1 MFLKSIINDLNLQ
14 EEQNDDYEPFRR
26 PPNFE
31 LAKNHAKANKFC
43 NSKEIDNIDNIEYCP
58 CCGFPIIESQLS
70 YCCKNEELAFNGAG
84 VPLFFE
90 FMVFVAI
97 LLFLNFL
104 ISGLYNA
111 MNNYEGIE
119 CQINNS
125 VCKINYYNTYSLT
138 NSSRYSFH
146 LKIRK
151 PDSILLGLDVLNI
164 LSMIIFSIYYRRH
177 LNITATKIDEKNISI
192 SDYSIQVSNLPIS
205 SDKQEISNYFSEVK
219 QNGTS
224 VSKLSIVHIV
234 LGYDIQEYYLL
245 TKLKIENELKITSI
259 LSEQQNL
266 SMGTQ
271 TLNFE
276 QQLEDINSKIQ
287 QFQQN
292 PQLFKFSGVAF
303 ITYNTSTQ
311 AKQIRQ
317 YHTQTKFQ
325 YILQKLLFFYPLGST
340 KTFQGKT
347 PHVIRAPEPGDVI
360 WENLGINPL
369 IQFKYQILTN
379 LGSLLILAICFGSIL
394 GISVYQDKLNQS
406 DKKNQSTSV
415 ELSIT
420 VFGLIASF
428 IISILN
434 NIMGL
439 LMKKFVFLELHSTQT
454 EFNISFA
461 NKLGIAQFINTAIIP
476 LLVNIVLNDQDIL
489 TQTWKDGG
497 LISDVY
503 LVLIMNAIFPWLFN
517 LFDPYHFYRQ
527 YRIRKSQNQ
536 GQNCALT
543 QREANLLFEGLPGDL
558 SKKYAT
564 ITKTLMLSFFYA
576 QLIPLGVVIS
586 LCFIFINYWVE
597 KYLLVY
603 RYSKGPTIGS
613 QLAAEMVDTYIEF
626 AILLFSIGNCI
637 WQSLLQVEIHFL
649 VWIQL
654 SLGIIQYLFP
664 LDQIFDNFIKVE
676 EPETQSTFEDNQTYI
691 WDDYGKRNPV
701 TMQTEIEQWI
711 LQISKRKT
719 NNFSNKKILN
729 YFNRVNKQQQNKD
742 IELQEQV
749 ANSVISSKFLK
760 LLMNKRQ
767 VYPLNQEFIQ
777 KLKTK
782 TKKKHLTENHEQ
794 ANYTQT
800 INQSLQ
806 EFQI

>member
-1 MFLKSIINDLNLQ
+1 MFLKSIINDLDLQ

-31 LAKNHAKANKFC
+31 LAKNHAKANKFSY
-43 NSKEIDNIDNIEYCP
+43 SKEIENIDNIEYCP

-70 YCCKNEELAFNGAG
+70 FCCKNEELAFNGAG

-90 FMVFVAI
+90 FMLFVAI
-97 LLFLNFL
+97 LLSLNFL

-111 MNNYEGIE
+111 LNNYKGSE
-119 CQINNS
+119 CETNSS
-125 VCKINYYNTYSLT
+125 VCKLNYYNTYSLT
-138 NSSRYSFH
+138 NSSRT
-146 LKIRK
+146 
-151 PDSILLGLDVLNI
+151 PDVILLGLDICNI
-164 LSMIIFSIYYRRH
+164 LVMIVFSIYYRRR
-177 LNITATKIDEKNISI
+177 LNIVAAKIDEKNISI
-192 SDYSIQVSNLPIS
+192 SDYSIQISNLPLTS
-205 SDKQEISNYFSEVK
+205 TKQEISDYFSEIK
-219 QNGTS
+219 LNGS
-224 VSKLSIVHIV
+224 SISKLNIVQIV
-234 LGYDIQEYYLL
+234 LGFDMQEYYKL
-245 TKLKIENELKITSI
+245 TKLKIENELRITSI

-266 SMGTQ
+266 SLGSQ
-271 TLNFE
+271 TLNLE
-276 QQLEDINSKIQ
+276 QQLDEINTKIM

-311 AKQIRQ
+311 AKQIRK

-325 YILQKLLFFYPLGST
+325 YILQKLLFFYPLEST

-379 LGSLLILAICFGSIL
+379 LGSLFILAICFGSIL
-394 GISVYQDKLNQS
+394 GVSVYQDKLNQS
-406 DKKNQSTSV
+406 DKKSRSTSI
-415 ELSIT
+415 ELYIT

-439 LMKKFVFLELHSTQT
+439 LIKKFVSLELHSTQT

-461 NKLGIAQFINTAIIP
+461 NKLGIAQFLNTAIVP
-476 LLVNIVLNDQDIL
+476 LLVNIALNDQDIL

-497 LISDVY
+497 LISDVC

-517 LFDPYHFYRQ
+517 LLDPYYFYRQ
-527 YRIRKSQNQ
+527 YQIRKSQNQ
-536 GQNCALT
+536 GQTCALT
-543 QREANLLFEGLPGDL
+543 QREANLLFEGSPGDL

-576 QLIPLGVVIS
+576 QLIPLGVLIS
-586 LCFIFINYWVE
+586 LSFIIIDYWVE
-597 KYLLVY
+597 KYLLIY

-613 QLAAEMVDTYIEF
+613 QLADEQVDTYIEL

-637 WQSLLQVEIHFL
+637 WQVLLQDEIHYL
-649 VWIQL
+649 VWFQL
-654 SLGIIQYLFP
+654 SLGIAQYLFP
-664 LDQIFDNFIKVE
+664 MDQIFDNFIKME
-676 EPETQSTFEDNQTYI
+676 EPETQSTFEDNQMFI

-701 TMQTEIEQWI
+701 TMQNEIEQWI

-719 NNFSNKKILN
+719 SNLQNKKMLK
-729 YFNRVNKQQQNKD
+729 YFNRVNKQQRNKQ
-742 IELQEQV
+742 IELQESI
-749 ANSVISSKFLK
+749 ANSLITSKFLK
-760 LLMNKRQ
+760 FLMNKRQ
-767 VYPLNQEFIQ
+767 IYPLHQEFIN

-782 TKKKHLTENHEQ
+782 TKNKTDSQEQ
-794 ANYTQT
+794 ANYCQT
-800 INQSLQ
+800 INQSIQELQ
-806 EFQI
+806 I